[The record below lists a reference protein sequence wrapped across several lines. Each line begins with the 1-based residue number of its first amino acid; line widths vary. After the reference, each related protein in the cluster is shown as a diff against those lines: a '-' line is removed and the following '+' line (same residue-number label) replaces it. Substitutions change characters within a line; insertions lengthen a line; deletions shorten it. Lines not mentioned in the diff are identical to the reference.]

1 MLLDEF
7 TEPDQVSKMLQKR
20 SMEVVHEMQSLE
32 KQNLVLT
39 DVISKLKHL
48 KSRSQMVRNIWLM
61 FRFAD
66 CKACSVETEE
76 ATK

>member
-7 TEPDQVSKMLQKR
+7 TEPDQVRKMLQKR

-39 DVISKLKHL
+39 DMISKLKHL
-48 KSRSQMVRNIWLM
+48 KSR
-61 FRFAD
+61 FANG
-66 CKACSVETEE
+66 
-76 ATK
+76 